1 MRGSSDR
8 PEERNVRREPSGQT
22 SKKPYR
28 PPRLVKYGSLSQLAL
43 APTKGGTKNDGAV
56 NSKG

>member
-8 PEERNVRREPSGQT
+8 PGDRNPPREPSGQT
-22 SKKPYR
+22 PRKPYR

-43 APTKGGTKNDGAV
+43 AATKGGTKGDGAA
-56 NSKG
+56 NSRA